1 MASFSSRSY
10 TMSSRV
16 SNLGAGSVY
25 GGAGGSG
32 VRVSM
37 VKGGGFNLANETGV
51 CANEKFTMQNLNYRL
66 GSYLEKVRRLEEANS
81 ELELKIRNFL
91 ASKIGPAEHD
101 WTAFYAR
108 IKSLQE
114 EIQNGA
120 RAKAAIILS
129 IDNAKLA
136 ADDFRVK
143 CENEVAMR
151 RSVEADMGGLKPVLD
166 ELTRSRTDLE
176 MQVEGLMEELTY
188 MKRNHEEDLRAV
200 RAQLGGQVDVE
211 VDAAP
216 QEDLSVVLAG
226 IREHYENA
234 ALRNQRDL
242 DNWFQAKMAELNK
255 DVVTSTTTLQTSK
268 SEIGELRRTVQT
280 LEIQLQAE
288 ISQKG
293 ALEGTLAETR
303 GRYANIL
310 LGYQKQV
317 GILEGQLAQ
326 LRAELENQ
334 KVQFGELLDIKTRL
348 ELEIVEYRRLLDGE
362 SARTKTSRVV
372 TIMKEVG
379 TSENFRSSIN

>member
-37 VKGGGFNLANETGV
+37 VKGGGFNLANETAV
-51 CANEKFTMQNLNYRL
+51 SANEKFTMQNLNSRL

-101 WTAFYAR
+101 WTAFFVR

-120 RAKAAIILS
+120 RAKAAMILS
-129 IDNAKLA
+129 IDNARLA

-143 CENEVAMR
+143 CDNEVAMR
-151 RSVEADMGGLKPVLD
+151 RSVEADMAGLKPVLD
-166 ELTRSRTDLE
+166 ELTQSRTDLE
-176 MQVEGLMEELTY
+176 MQVEGLREELTY

-216 QEDLSVVLAG
+216 QEDLSAVLAG
-226 IREHYENA
+226 IREHYENVA
-234 ALRNQRDL
+234 SRNQRDL
-242 DNWFQAKMAELNK
+242 ENWFQAKMAELNK

-310 LGYQKQV
+310 LGYQRQV
-317 GILEGQLAQ
+317 GILEGQLTQ

-362 SARTKTSRVV
+362 SARTTTSRVV

-379 TSENFRSSIN
+379 TSENFRSSFN